1 MAADVPENCA
11 YVLTAVLDLKNN
23 STNTVMVSCCDY
35 GMEVG
40 YPSQAIK
47 LLVPDTER
55 GVLRYQLGDG
65 DSASVASFAIPD
77 LELAHGQIRDLWATT
92 KPDYNLNPA
101 AAASSSS
108 SSGGANQQLQSR
120 AEIHVLFQ
128 YFNEQDV
135 AQHTASVT
143 SKLESVFRKRS
154 QELIRGAAKAK
165 AAAGTAG
172 ASSSPGD
179 DGGMVSQQEIESR
192 GELRASTSQGGSSGS
207 GLGAAP
213 MGRQMTRPKP
223 NRTSHSTKDL
233 HSAIHGTSSGGLSA
247 SSQLIVPGGSTTSG
261 GAAGG
266 NTAIMST
273 SQLRGGVGAGAG
285 GTAAP
290 PLSSG
295 YSGGGGG
302 GPHDPQAAHTTTS
315 QHPHHGLVMHPSS
328 SSTGPHPH
336 LNGNEDVAARQV
348 EELTWHRTEPYRKII
363 EQLESK
369 VQHYEK
375 IDAEFAGSRDQ
386 LEKSR
391 KRNTELTEMWD
402 SSVTKTAKQ
411 ISELRKDY
419 DGILAE
425 NQNLLKQLQ
434 EATATIYDGRDQ
446 QEQLVKTLGVQKAN
460 ILLLEG
466 KLKTHEQLGA
476 QMRNY
481 QEQDQ
486 DHINARHELQKEYRK
501 AVDQFADSLHKLK
514 KDVSKLQEEKTQ
526 LQLKLDETAMHL
538 DSANFKVESLQ
549 LTNNSVCNSVSNSEW
564 EKKRTQNEAADMTAL
579 RSDLL
584 AANKRRD
591 QLEAELSSIE
601 DQSRVLLQ
609 QERKNLRRA
618 QEDLEQC
625 QTERT
630 NLYSQLTKQQEQAAQ
645 NLAVKNKL
653 ELQVVKLKNEVAD
666 LQTSNW
672 NFEALH
678 KLNSE
683 LNLEMETLS
692 ASFEQLRKVYGRET
706 ECAQADVIPKLKEEC
721 AKLRKEVKRLSDESH
736 TLRAQQ
742 SILENE
748 KREYS
753 SQLLALETART
764 ADDASE
770 EDRVLLNTQLKE
782 KEMICQKQQVLL
794 NQLASRLKESNETS
808 EREKSSLK
816 SEAAKATALSKRLQD
831 ALVDRNY
838 DLKGNYI
845 PDKMDQ
851 VDASLAAILNSKHAI
866 ALQGGALQGGAAPS
880 MMKQKLP
887 LIRMGGGLYL
897 LFGVLWS
904 AGFDAGSGRLVF
916 SSAGG
921 NGSVRKLSADE
932 FLADVGI

>member
-1 MAADVPENCA
+1 
-11 YVLTAVLDLKNN
+11 
-23 STNTVMVSCCDY
+23 
-35 GMEVG
+35 
-40 YPSQAIK
+40 
-47 LLVPDTER
+47 
-55 GVLRYQLGDG
+55 
-65 DSASVASFAIPD
+65 
-77 LELAHGQIRDLWATT
+77 
-92 KPDYNLNPA
+92 
-101 AAASSSS
+101 
-108 SSGGANQQLQSR
+108 
-120 AEIHVLFQ
+120 
-128 YFNEQDV
+128 
-135 AQHTASVT
+135 
-143 SKLESVFRKRS
+143 
-154 QELIRGAAKAK
+154 
-165 AAAGTAG
+165 
-172 ASSSPGD
+172 
-179 DGGMVSQQEIESR
+179 
-192 GELRASTSQGGSSGS
+192 
-207 GLGAAP
+207 
-213 MGRQMTRPKP
+213 
-223 NRTSHSTKDL
+223 
-233 HSAIHGTSSGGLSA
+233 
-247 SSQLIVPGGSTTSG
+247 
-261 GAAGG
+261 
-266 NTAIMST
+266 
-273 SQLRGGVGAGAG
+273 
-285 GTAAP
+285 
-290 PLSSG
+290 
-295 YSGGGGG
+295 
-302 GPHDPQAAHTTTS
+302 
-315 QHPHHGLVMHPSS
+315 
-328 SSTGPHPH
+328 
-336 LNGNEDVAARQV
+336 
-348 EELTWHRTEPYRKII
+348 
-363 EQLESK
+363 
-369 VQHYEK
+369 
-375 IDAEFAGSRDQ
+375 
-386 LEKSR
+386 
-391 KRNTELTEMWD
+391 
-402 SSVTKTAKQ
+402 
-411 ISELRKDY
+411 
-419 DGILAE
+419 
-425 NQNLLKQLQ
+425 
-434 EATATIYDGRDQ
+434 
-446 QEQLVKTLGVQKAN
+446 
-460 ILLLEG
+460 
-466 KLKTHEQLGA
+466 
-476 QMRNY
+476 
-481 QEQDQ
+481 
-486 DHINARHELQKEYRK
+486 
-501 AVDQFADSLHKLK
+501 
-514 KDVSKLQEEKTQ
+514 
-526 LQLKLDETAMHL
+526 
-538 DSANFKVESLQ
+538 
-549 LTNNSVCNSVSNSEW
+549 
-564 EKKRTQNEAADMTAL
+564 MTAL